1 VILDNIVS
9 QHAEESAFLWLL
21 RDDAVTAPHYRL
33 DDLIHLES
41 RIDAHLDGLRVAG
54 KTGWKHCLDQL
65 ELQEKGEVFSAAFM
79 ALDSAAE
86 AGLAP
91 VLEVI
96 RAAPETTRGVISAL
110 GWVERDRLQGHVLGL
125 LQSSE
130 PLRRQVGLSAC
141 AIRRVDCGQHLKA
154 GLEDEDP
161 QVRARALR
169 SVGEIRRHALRAQLL
184 SQLRD
189 SDEGCRFWAAWSA
202 CLLGSPEGSD
212 ELLRFAGKPS
222 VYQRKALELLM
233 RNPDHAVSVSCLR
246 DLSQQQPESRE
257 VVEASGWFGDP
268 ASIPWL
274 LEQMKLPPLARRAGE
289 AISLITGL
297 DLAYLD
303 LDGEM
308 PEGFEAGPTEDPE
321 DELVALD
328 DDEDLPWPDRDK
340 LLAWWQVH
348 ASEYVPGRRYLCGQP
363 IDTGQCREVLR
374 TGFQRQRRAAALEW
388 AMLEADQALF
398 NTSDR
403 GERQR
408 AQLANLV

>member
-1 VILDNIVS
+1 MILENIVS

-21 RDDAVTAPHYRL
+21 RDEAVVAPHYNL

-54 KTGWKHCLDQL
+54 AAGWKQCLDQL
-65 ELQEKGEVFSAAFM
+65 GLQEKGEVFSAAFM
-79 ALDSAAE
+79 ALDSAVE

-96 RAAPETTRGVISAL
+96 RAAPETARGLISAL
-110 GWVERDRLQGHVLGL
+110 GWVERDRLQGHVRAW
-125 LQSSE
+125 LQSPE
-130 PLRRQVGLSAC
+130 PLLRRIGLSAC
-141 AIRRVDCGQHLKA
+141 AIRRVDCGPYLKD

-169 SVGEIRRHALRAQLL
+169 SVGEIRRHDLQAQLL

-189 SDEGCRFWAAWSA
+189 RDEGCRFWAAWSA
-202 CLLGSPEGSD
+202 CLLGSPEGVD
-212 ELLRFAGKPS
+212 ELLQFAGKPS
-222 VYQRKALELLM
+222 VYQRRALELLM

-274 LEQMKLPPLARRAGE
+274 LEQLKLPPLARVAGE
-289 AISLITGL
+289 AVSLITGL

-321 DELVALD
+321 DERVALD
-328 DDEDLPWPDRDK
+328 DDEDLPWPERDK
-340 LLAWWQVH
+340 LIAWWQAH
-348 ASEYVPGRRYLCGQP
+348 QSEYLSGRRYLCGQP
-363 IDTGQCREVLR
+363 IDTGQCRQVLR

-388 AMLEADQALF
+388 AMLETERALF
-398 NTSDR
+398 NTADR

-408 AQLANLV
+408 AQLANPA